1 MTVRLMK
8 PMRFQLTASRRG
20 WPSLKHKCRKSMSI
34 STHSLTKRLT
44 MHSKLTRLNQF
55 YFNSQP
61 HEEADNLINTCVL
74 VKTHFNSQPHEEA
87 DFYWLWKRNHPDIS
101 THSLT
106 KRLTTTMPTKTN
118 YHIGISTHSLT
129 KRLTN
134 IKDNFFHCSEFQ
146 LTASRRGW
154 LPPPLFWCPFSSIS
168 THSLTKRLTVPLGI
182 SLSDSK
188 NFNSQPHEEADLTI
202 ILTSDCCNYFNS
214 QPHEEADIFTITIWK
229 CYCHF
234 NSQTHEEADQ
244 LIQIQ

>member
-61 HEEADNLINTCVL
+61 HEEAD
-74 VKTHFNSQPHEEA
+74 
-87 DFYWLWKRNHPDIS
+87 FYWLWKRYHPDIS

-134 IKDNFFHCSEFQ
+134 IKDNFFH
-146 LTASRRGW
+146 
-154 LPPPLFWCPFSSIS
+154 LFGIS
-168 THSLTKRLTVPLGI
+168 THSLTKRLTSAPSFLV
-182 SLSDSK
+182 SFFK
-188 NFNSQPHEEADLTI
+188 
-202 ILTSDCCNYFNS
+202 YFNS
-214 QPHEEADIFTITIWK
+214 QPHEEADCSSRNFTVR
-229 CYCHF
+229 
-234 NSQTHEEADQ
+234 Q
-244 LIQIQ
+244 

>member
-134 IKDNFFHCSEFQ
+134 IKDNFFH
-146 LTASRRGW
+146 
-154 LPPPLFWCPFSSIS
+154 LFGIS
-168 THSLTKRLTVPLGI
+168 THSLTKRLTSAPSFLV
-182 SLSDSK
+182 SFFK
-188 NFNSQPHEEADLTI
+188 
-202 ILTSDCCNYFNS
+202 YFNS
-214 QPHEEADIFTITIWK
+214 QPHEEADCSSRNFTVR
-229 CYCHF
+229 
-234 NSQTHEEADQ
+234 Q
-244 LIQIQ
+244 